1 MDILPKLVTKEKVIH
16 NFENE
21 KQYSNWISNKLK
33 RGTYVKIRNNLY
45 ALIDPSTN
53 DIYSTRFEIASN
65 ITNTSFI
72 CYHSALEYYGIA
84 NQVFNDVT
92 VGTSTKFNNFI
103 FNDIE
108 FNYKLTKNI
117 DFVNDIVREEI
128 KVTSLERTI
137 IDCIDDITLSGG
149 VEEVLNALEQIK
161 YLNEGK
167 LLEILRIYNK
177 MFLYQK
183 VGYLFEIYNFQL
195 KLSNSFFDTCKSY
208 LTNKVNYFLND
219 EYNNLIL
226 NKDWKLF
233 VPQNIRS
240 RINGGY

>member
-33 RGTYVKIRNNLY
+33 RGTYVKVRNNLY

-84 NQVFNDVT
+84 NQVFNDVI
-92 VGTSTKFNNFI
+92 VGSLTKFNNFI
-103 FNDIE
+103 FKDIE
-108 FNYKLTKNI
+108 YNYKLIKNI
-117 DFVNDIVREEI
+117 NFVDYVVREEI

-167 LLEILRIYNK
+167 LLEILTIYNK

-195 KLSNSFFDTCKSY
+195 KLSNDFFDTCKSY
-208 LTNKVNYFLND
+208 LTNKVNYFLKD

-226 NKDWKLF
+226 NKDWNLF

>member
-1 MDILPKLVTKEKVIH
+1 MDVLPKLVTKEKVIH

-84 NQVFNDVT
+84 NQVFNGVT
-92 VGTSTKFNNFI
+92 VGTLTKFNNFI

-108 FNYKLTKNI
+108 FNYKLIKNV
-117 DFVNDIVREEI
+117 DFVNDVVREEI

-149 VEEVLNALEQIK
+149 IEEVLNALEQIK

-195 KLSNSFFDTCKSY
+195 KLSNSFFYTCKTH
-208 LTNKVNYFLND
+208 LTNKVNYFLKD
-219 EYNNLIL
+219 EYNDLIL
-226 NKDWKLF
+226 NKNWNLF

>member
-226 NKDWKLF
+226 NKDWNLF